1 MEPDNLDILKNIK
14 RIEVSDSLYHTIE
27 SRFEKNR
34 ENNIPIL
41 KVSIAASFVIGL
53 MLAQFYFLGFSSEIN
68 QSNNEIELVEVNNNS
83 LYYE

>member
-1 MEPDNLDILKNIK
+1 MELDNLDILKNIK

-41 KVSIAASFVIGL
+41 KVGIAASFVIGL
-53 MLAQFYFLGFSSEIN
+53 MLAQF
-68 QSNNEIELVEVNNNS
+68 
-83 LYYE
+83 